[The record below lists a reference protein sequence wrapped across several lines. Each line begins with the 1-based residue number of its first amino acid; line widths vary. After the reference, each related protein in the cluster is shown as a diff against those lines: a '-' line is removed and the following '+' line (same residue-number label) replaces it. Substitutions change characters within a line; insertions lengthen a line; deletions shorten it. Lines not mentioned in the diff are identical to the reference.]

1 MNKDEEHLNRLS
13 IFHYVVAGIA
23 ALFGCIFL
31 SHLAI
36 GIATLTGALKT
47 DSGSEGS
54 PAFAGVIFIVIGSVM
69 IIAGWSLA
77 ICLLVAARRL
87 ARRTHYR
94 FCLVVAGISCVFMP
108 FGTALGVFTII
119 ILTRESVKKL
129 FENSSRSVS

>member
-1 MNKDEEHLNRLS
+1 MNKDEEHLNLIS

-23 ALFGCIFL
+23 AMFGCFPLI
-31 SHLAI
+31 HLAV
-36 GIATLTGALKT
+36 GIAMLAGAFET
-47 DSGSEGS
+47 DPGSEEI
-54 PAFAGVIFIVIGSVM
+54 PAFVGVIFIVMGGVM

-77 ICLLVAARRL
+77 ICLFVAARRL

-108 FGTALGVFTII
+108 FGTALGVFSII

-129 FENSSRSVS
+129 FENRNRSAF